1 MNKELILEAK
11 NAIITKVKENKK
23 SSIIIGTAMLGAYV
37 FFFSFTGSDKP
48 DESESILPEMSFRD
62 QLREQNLID
71 ALANC
76 NATLSEAYELPQSYL
91 LKCDDFAGEA
101 NIMASRWKVRTRLID
116 EMLNVKQNLKRF
128 INRD

>member
-1 MNKELILEAK
+1 MNKEFILEAK
-11 NAIITKVKENKK
+11 DSIITKIKENKK
-23 SSIIIGTAMLGAYV
+23 AAISIGAVVIGAFSILFCVAGNEKTA
-37 FFFSFTGSDKP
+37 KP
-48 DESESILPEMSFRD
+48 ESMLPEMSFRD
-62 QLREQNLID
+62 QLHEQNLID

-101 NIMASRWKVRTRLID
+101 NLMASRWKVRTRLID

>member
-23 SSIIIGTAMLGAYV
+23 AAISIGAAVIGAYV

-101 NIMASRWKVRTRLID
+101 NIMASRWKVRTRLIN